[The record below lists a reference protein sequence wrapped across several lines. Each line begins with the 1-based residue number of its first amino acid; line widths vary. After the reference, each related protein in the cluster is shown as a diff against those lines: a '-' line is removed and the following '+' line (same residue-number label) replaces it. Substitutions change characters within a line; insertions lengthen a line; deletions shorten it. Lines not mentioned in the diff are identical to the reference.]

1 MLYLLCVITFAFVI
15 LNFKLNKKDWM
26 APAVIF
32 SAVFFL
38 YTFGCVIEKN
48 AYDIVFIPMTVFV
61 ISAGIVVFTLIS
73 GSIER
78 SAGETVVVRN
88 LFENK

>member
-1 MLYLLCVITFAFVI
+1 MLYLLCVITFGFVI

-26 APAVIF
+26 APAVIL

-48 AYDIVFIPMTVFV
+48 AYDIVFIPMTVFCN
-61 ISAGIVVFTLIS
+61 LC
-73 GSIER
+73 
-78 SAGETVVVRN
+78 RN
-88 LFENK
+88 RRIYLDFRAN